1 LDTKLKCYHQAL
13 QGYILFISEKS
24 PKGADYSVTQTSI
37 SMSSTPEYL
46 KEAFEMKKPKYSRS
60 PSNGEI
66 QLNISTLNCSY
77 NRFYF
82 SNFVTKLFVQFSIRL
97 CSRDPSL

>member
-1 LDTKLKCYHQAL
+1 
-13 QGYILFISEKS
+13 
-24 PKGADYSVTQTSI
+24 
-37 SMSSTPEYL
+37 
-46 KEAFEMKKPKYSRS
+46 MKKPKYSRS